1 MLWRWSEFI
10 RAPPLRRIVSLRRG
24 SWKIHTSASL
34 DTRRLSFGSSGRTPL
49 VQGIRRWYG
58 NESSSSSS
66 HHSRNLFSR
75 LLTRRRRPWTRDD
88 LWALL
93 SWLFVGQG
101 LFILVGTT
109 TFASLVLLLAN
120 SLQFHDWLARR
131 LTSYLAKHT
140 GLEVSFGDL
149 IVPNWR
155 TGTISFRNI
164 SVKSIVAPV
173 DDNNLLEDAAEASL
187 GSPRN
192 GRLPEHTVYDLT
204 IAKAEVTLNMRR
216 MLEGKGLVQR
226 ATIEGVRGSV
236 DRRGVRHTAYGGWR
250 HQSQRGDFD
259 LESFSLR
266 DVLLTV
272 LSPGDFRPYRF
283 SIISAELPRLRKRYI
298 LYDLLAAESIV
309 GMMDESLF
317 SMHIPQAHNLQR
329 LPSMR
334 HFKLHALSVDFL
346 SHSHDNDG
354 GPLSWLSK
362 GRVDID
368 VFIKL
373 PVDHPSLIGG
383 PSLFGKIGSVT
394 EGLLVE
400 ILRDSGATALIEQ
413 LKRTEEPGDNPT
425 LASLL
430 NLNISLAEGLKDL
443 LAKWPFLARLQSRMQ
458 EDFLNVDTRAM
469 EAPEEAARH
478 FMDAR
483 PDVMAFKVDFRFHN
497 VRAHAP
503 WSSTLRPLVAYINEQ
518 RPFIPLSCH
527 FDISRER
534 LDGAWTLYEAG
545 IADALYEGTRRS
557 FEMLVEDRQRKIRRL
572 KKVSL
577 WSLYALLRNL
587 RIWLT
592 ESGYLMYPRISLD

>member
-1 MLWRWSEFI
+1 MLWRWPKFI
-10 RAPPLRRIVSLRRG
+10 RAPPLRGTALPKSGPWGVHCSTPFGAGQPLLG
-24 SWKIHTSASL
+24 TSAQA
-34 DTRRLSFGSSGRTPL
+34 PL
-49 VQGIRRWYG
+49 IRQVRRWYAG
-58 NESSSSSS
+58 EAPPP
-66 HHSRNLFSR
+66 HSRNVFSR

-140 GLEVSFGDL
+140 GLEVSFGEL

-155 TGTISFRNI
+155 TGTISFRNVSI
-164 SVKSIVAPV
+164 KSIIGPAG
-173 DDNNLLEDAAEASL
+173 NAAAGVEK
-187 GSPRN
+187 SPEQR
-192 GRLPEHTVYDLT
+192 RDHLPEHTVYDLT
-204 IAKAEVTLNMRR
+204 IARAEVTLNMRR
-216 MLEGKGLVQR
+216 MLEGKGLIQR
-226 ATIEGVRGSV
+226 VIIEGVRGSV
-236 DRRGVRHTAYGGWR
+236 DRRGTRPATYGGWR

-259 LESFSLR
+259 LESVSLR
-266 DVLLTV
+266 DALLTV
-272 LSPGDFRPYRF
+272 LSPGNFRPYRL
-283 SIISAELPRLRKRYI
+283 SIISAELPRLRKRFL

-309 GMMDESLF
+309 GMVDESLF
-317 SMHIPQAHNLQR
+317 SMHIPQTHNLQR

-334 HFKLHALSVDFL
+334 HFKLHALNVDFL
-346 SHSHDNDG
+346 SHSDGNDG

-362 GRVDID
+362 GRVDVD
-368 VFIKL
+368 VFLRL
-373 PVDHPSLIGG
+373 PGDHPSLTSGS
-383 PSLFGKIGSVT
+383 SLFGKIGSVT

-413 LKRTEEPGDNPT
+413 LKRTEDPSDNPT

-430 NLNISLAEGLKDL
+430 NLNISLSEGVKDL

-478 FMDAR
+478 FMDAQ

-527 FDISRER
+527 FDIPKER
-534 LDGAWTLYEAG
+534 LDGAWTMYEAG
-545 IADALYEGTRRS
+545 IADSLYDGTRRS
-557 FEMLVEDRQRKIRRL
+557 FEMLVDDRQRKIRRL

-577 WSLYALLRNL
+577 WSLYAILRNL
-587 RIWLT
+587 RGWLA
-592 ESGYLMYPRISLD
+592 ESGYLMYPRVNLD